1 MNKSKRKGG
10 TMDKQKKNLVHIYD
24 VINKIARKHEE
35 KGEDVSSWFY
45 SKEEFKKIKKDPKNR
60 IL

>member
-1 MNKSKRKGG
+1 
-10 TMDKQKKNLVHIYD
+10 MDNQRKNLIQIYD
-24 VINKIARKHEE
+24 VINKIARQHEE

-45 SKEEFKKIKKDPKNR
+45 SKDEFKKIKKDPKNR

>member
-1 MNKSKRKGG
+1 
-10 TMDKQKKNLVHIYD
+10 MDNQRKNLIQIYD

-35 KGEDVSSWFY
+35 NGEDVSSWFY
-45 SKEEFKKIKKDPKNR
+45 SKKEFKEIKKDPKNR